1 MPKDA
6 DHAPVLDP
14 APEPAPALWLVEQA
28 EARGTL
34 LHIARGEGRLDRLAE
49 AAQVFADGRVEVL
62 VLPPWDVLP
71 LSLYRRLARMA
82 EVAEFED
89 ELADRFGPLPP
100 AVAPLLALIRL
111 RLLCARAGV
120 ARLDSGPQA
129 AALTP
134 RDPAQARRL
143 AGALKGRVREGRVI
157 LDVSGPRAQARVER
171 LAALLGG

>member
-1 MPKDA
+1 MSSHALGLRGPA
-6 DHAPVLDP
+6 DPALLERLAALRTELELPPAFPAPVL
-14 APEPAPALWLVEQA
+14 A
-28 EARGTL
+28 E
-34 LHIARGEGRLDRLAE
+34 AE
-49 AAQVFADGRVEVL
+49 AAAREVHAGLTGHIPADYVPEATLR
-62 VLPPWDVLP
+62 

-82 EVAEFED
+82 EVSEVVEFED

-100 AVAPLLALIRL
+100 AVAPLLALTRL

-134 RDPAQARRL
+134 RDPADARRL
-143 AGALKGRVREGRVI
+143 AGALGGRVREGRVI
-157 LDVSGPRAQARVER
+157 VGVSGPRAQARVEQ